1 MHRRNFVCL
10 AALCVPLVSQ
20 SLTVVAAT
28 NPAVHGGNPKV
39 LVAAGAFY
47 VVGAGPDVTT
57 VSRWTP
63 GAGLEVVGTA
73 PVVNTGSIFQSAPG
87 FVDAVEMDGW
97 IYFGSALGHVT
108 GGCFPTVFDGTATG
122 GVWKCPA
129 SGAGPVQLASNG
141 IPCVLDGGPKEL
153 AAAVGKIWFLGE
165 PNSTTGRRLGSFDPT
180 TGVVTDL
187 GVVFGWKFEFIA
199 ADESGVY
206 LLATTFDGSA
216 AVFRFDPASSAFALV
231 TLFPIG
237 ALGPVS
243 LSIDGVELVVVSQCN
258 PAGAG
263 SQSCIGGYTYTRI
276 AKATGAFL
284 ETTSFPIDH
293 VWSGYQSVNGGVLDF
308 VSSGPP
314 GVLNGDHVSTRSAT
328 GDYATLLPAPCVLGA
343 YPSGF
348 VCSVLCFFRDGPLV
362 HIATRGEG
370 ALSNYVAIGT
380 FSASPF
386 PATSAPVGSGCE
398 GAGFPVLTSTAP
410 TLGAFATLS
419 LQGAPLTPGFLV
431 GGNAP
436 FAPLSVGGCA
446 ILVDLFDVS
455 VYPIATSAAG
465 SWAASIACPPPLLL
479 WAGFKRRWQ
488 TALVPNGSVV
498 LSNAVEWTFGF

>member
-1 MHRRNFVCL
+1 MNRRSFICV

-28 NPAVHGGNPKV
+28 NPAVHGGSPKV
-39 LVAAGAFY
+39 FVAAGAFY
-47 VVGAGPDVTT
+47 VVGTGPDVTT

-73 PVVNTGSIFQSAPG
+73 PEVSTGSPSQSVPG
-87 FVDAVEMDGW
+87 FVDAVELDGW
-97 IYFGSALGHVT
+97 IYFGSGLGNVT
-108 GGCFPTVFDGTATG
+108 EGCYPIVVGGPATG

-129 SGAGPVQLASNG
+129 TGAGPVQLASTG
-141 IPCVLDGGPKEL
+141 MPCVLDGGPEKL
-153 AAAVGKIWFLGE
+153 AAAVGKIWFLGD
-165 PNSTTGRRLGSFDPT
+165 PHSAIGRRLGSFDPA

-187 GVVFGWKFEFIA
+187 GAVFGWKLEFIA
-199 ADESGVY
+199 ADDSGVY

-216 AVFRFDPASSAFALV
+216 AVFRFDPASAAFALV
-231 TLFPIG
+231 TLFPTG
-237 ALGPVS
+237 ALGALD
-243 LSIDGVELVVVSQCN
+243 LSIDGAELVVVSQCN

-263 SQSCIGGYTYTRI
+263 SLSCLGGHTYTRI

-284 ETTSFPIDH
+284 ETASFPIDH
-293 VWSGYQSVNGGVLDF
+293 SWSGYQSVSGGVLDF

-314 GVLNGDHVSTRSAT
+314 GVLNGDRISTRSAT
-328 GDYATLLPAPCVLGA
+328 GDYATLVPAPCVLGA
-343 YPSGF
+343 SPSGF
-348 VCSVLCFFRDGPLV
+348 VCTVLCFFRDGPLV
-362 HIATRGEG
+362 HIATRGAG

-386 PATSAPVGSGCE
+386 PATSAPVGSGCD
-398 GAGFPVLTSTAP
+398 GAAFPVLTSTAP

-431 GGNAP
+431 GGNVP

-446 ILVDLFDVS
+446 VLVDLFDVS

-488 TALVPNGSVV
+488 TALVPGGSVV